1 MADFQGRL
9 RGKTACA
16 ACKVF
21 TTGNTGVTRG
31 ITGRKV
37 RRAPIAGRS
46 KLPFG
51 LDTAVKAFSMNEYL
65 CIMMDKYALMTE
77 NRR

>member
-31 ITGRKV
+31 ITGRKIV
-37 RRAPIAGRS
+37 DCRTFE
-46 KLPFG
+46 LPFG
-51 LDTAVKAFSMNEYL
+51 LDTAVKPFSMYEYL
-65 CIMMDKYALMTE
+65 CIIMDKYALTAE

>member
-1 MADFQGRL
+1 LFHGGL
-9 RGKTACA
+9 SGKTACA
-16 ACKVF
+16 AFKVF
-21 TTGNTGVTRG
+21 TTGNTGVTGG

-37 RRAPIAGRS
+37 RRAPIAEPS

-51 LDTAVKAFSMNEYL
+51 LDMAVKAFSMNEYL
-65 CIMMDKYALMTE
+65 CIIMDKYALMAE